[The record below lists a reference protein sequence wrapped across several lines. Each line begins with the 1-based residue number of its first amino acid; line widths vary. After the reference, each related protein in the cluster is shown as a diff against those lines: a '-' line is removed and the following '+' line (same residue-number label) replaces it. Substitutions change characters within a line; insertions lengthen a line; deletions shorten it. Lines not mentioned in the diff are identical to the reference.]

1 MKVLKKRMDK
11 RSLKM
16 LEKSELEVQ
25 IENEEEKRALNLSEA
40 VLSKID
46 SMRFTFP
53 FLSNMLAERRC
64 ITKLF
69 SKSWSPKNLN

>member
-11 RSLKM
+11 RSLKI

-25 IENEEEKRALNLSEA
+25 IEKEEEKRALNLSEA

-46 SMRFTFP
+46 SMKFTFP
-53 FLSNMLAERRC
+53 FLSNMLKVGVSQC
-64 ITKLF
+64 YLV
-69 SKSWSPKNLN
+69 NLGVQKI